1 MEYLQQLTFWHWFIF
16 GVVLVAL
23 EMLAPG
29 VVFMW
34 TGIAAGLT
42 GAILVVAP
50 HLSWEYQFLI
60 FALFSVVSIA
70 LGKKFISGR
79 PRETDQPGL
88 NRRGARYIGR
98 RFFLDESI
106 SGGDGKLIIDD
117 TIWRVTG
124 DDMPKGTEVRVM
136 GMDGTVLQ
144 VEKFTLI

>member
-1 MEYLQQLTFWHWFIF
+1 MEYLEQLTFWHWLIF

-34 TGIAAGLT
+34 MGIAAGLT
-42 GAILVVAP
+42 GIILVVAP
-50 HLSWEYQFLI
+50 QLSWEYQFLI

-70 LGKKFISGR
+70 LGKKFVSGR
-79 PRETDQPGL
+79 LQDTDQPGL

-98 RFFLDESI
+98 RYILDESI
-106 SGGDGKLIIDD
+106 SGGNGKLIIDD
-117 TIWRVTG
+117 TTWQVTG

-136 GMDGTVLQ
+136 GMDGATLQ
-144 VEKFTLI
+144 VEKFTPN